1 MDSLQ
6 VAASL
11 KHYGFQE
18 VETKTHAVGYTHP
31 ALAGQRVYV
40 KVARSERKEKAA
52 AMDKQPLVL
61 HPMVARR
68 PGFGATRIAQIGAN
82 HAYKNTNMSTFP
94 HKPGESACGIAVD
107 VPDIDALLELLA
119 VLGVQS
125 APVSGV
131 VGAPEAPPEFIQV
144 SSATP
149 AVAPVLAQS
158 PAPQPVARKATGSST
173 TFHARQDIDLAAH
186 CCQGTDTLKAG
197 SFGLD
202 AAGPGGH
209 HAGWSDRTL
218 RGCLGN
224 DVRGGGRESCGIPR
238 SANRDQA
245 TSTRAWVC
253 RDVGDIP

>member
-158 PAPQPVARKATGSST
+158 PAPQHVARNAT
-173 TFHARQDIDLAAH
+173 
-186 CCQGTDTLKAG
+186 
-197 SFGLD
+197 
-202 AAGPGGH
+202 
-209 HAGWSDRTL
+209 
-218 RGCLGN
+218 
-224 DVRGGGRESCGIPR
+224 
-238 SANRDQA
+238 
-245 TSTRAWVC
+245 
-253 RDVGDIP
+253 